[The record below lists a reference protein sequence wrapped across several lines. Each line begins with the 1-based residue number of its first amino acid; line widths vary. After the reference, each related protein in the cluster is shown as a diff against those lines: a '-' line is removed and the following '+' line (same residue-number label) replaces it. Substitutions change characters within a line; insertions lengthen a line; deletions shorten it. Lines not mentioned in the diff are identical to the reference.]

1 MTRFARTPFFDGRA
15 TPLAGPTFLHI
26 NTLARS
32 VGSIL
37 ACEQALRGAPG
48 RQKGGEFATS
58 SLEFE
63 HYQLVMTSLPLARV
77 FQCLFTFA
85 LVSASR

>member
-1 MTRFARTPFFDGRA
+1 MTRLARTPFFDGRV

-37 ACEQALRGAPG
+37 PCEQALLGAPG
-48 RQKGGEFATS
+48 REEEGN
-58 SLEFE
+58 LELRLWNLSIT
-63 HYQLVMTSLPLARV
+63 LVMMTTLPLARV
-77 FQCLFTFA
+77 FQCLFRFT
-85 LVSASR
+85 LVSALR